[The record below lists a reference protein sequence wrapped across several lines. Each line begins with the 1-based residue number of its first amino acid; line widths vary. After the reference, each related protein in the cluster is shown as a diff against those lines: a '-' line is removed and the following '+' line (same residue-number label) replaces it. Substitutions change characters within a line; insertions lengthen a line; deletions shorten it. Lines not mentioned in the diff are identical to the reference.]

1 MEKTLSRSDAI
12 VVDPSGSSA
21 WKMPAVLGA
30 VATGVA
36 ALSAEAPGAPLSRPR
51 GRLVLELLLR
61 RRLKAQ
67 ADRKSVV

>member
-51 GRLVLELLLR
+51 GRLVLE
-61 RRLKAQ
+61 
-67 ADRKSVV
+67 